1 MQGLGQFKL
10 AFFVFVA
17 HLLILVAGL
26 MYVEGGEKKNDKPSI
41 MKVEIIFSKP
51 RLTIERRMSEAQ
63 ANEKRVVRG
72 DLPPKLSS
80 ENTYAINDIDQ
91 TNEILQAEQQFLLSK
106 SGNFFESQPKPRYPI
121 LSRRLGEE
129 GTVIVGG
136 CVEENGSVKNIKII
150 NGSGY
155 KRLDAEAIETVKRW
169 TFSNRNQKN
178 KKTISC
184 YKIPIKFVLEG

>member
-10 AFFVFVA
+10 AFCVFVA
-17 HLLILVAGL
+17 HLLILVTGL
-26 MYVEGGEKKNDKPSI
+26 MYAEGGVRKHDKPSVT
-41 MKVEIIFSKP
+41 KVEIIFSKP
-51 RLTIERRMSEAQ
+51 RLTIERRMSETQ
-63 ANEKRVVRG
+63 FNEKRVVRG

-80 ENTYAINDIDQ
+80 ENTNASNDIDQ
-91 TNEILQAEQQFLLSK
+91 TNTILQAEQHFPFS
-106 SGNFFESQPKPRYPI
+106 SSDIIFESQPKPRYPMV
-121 LSRRLGEE
+121 SRRLGEE
-129 GTVIVGG
+129 GTVIVKG
-136 CVEENGSVKNIKII
+136 CVEENGSIKNIKII